1 MADDQRPEPFGDDE
15 AQLSDTTD
23 PAGEQ
28 LAAELHGQADS
39 YELVDTEAEEIEFA
53 DVELDETPFEA
64 DPGDVVID
72 DAAQLAAAEQTAR
85 KARSSRPVKRQTPP
99 VEDSASVS
107 STSSAGDTADEQP
120 AADLAEQAAIAA
132 QVARRRPVKR
142 VAPEPEVA
150 SARRAVR
157 RKPVDKS
164 ETGTLTPTRQAAS
177 AAAVAEHG
185 RTTPIG
191 FVNQAI
197 GELRKVIWPTG
208 EQLGNYFAV
217 VLVFVL
223 FMIAFVGLLDFGFG
237 WLLLKLFGK

>member
-64 DPGDVVID
+64 DPADVVID
-72 DAAQLAAAEQTAR
+72 DAARLAAAEQTAR

-99 VEDSASVS
+99 AEDSASVS
-107 STSSAGDTADEQP
+107 SSADDAADEQP
-120 AADLAEQAAIAA
+120 AADPADQAAIAA

-150 SARRAVR
+150 STRRAVR

-177 AAAVAEHG
+177 AAAVADHG

>member
-28 LAAELHGQADS
+28 LAADLPAQADS

-53 DVELDETPFEA
+53 DVELDQTPFDA
-64 DPGDVVID
+64 DPADVVID
-72 DAAQLAAAEQTAR
+72 DAAQLAAAEQAAR
-85 KARSSRPVKRQTPP
+85 KARSSRPVKRQTPLADES
-99 VEDSASVS
+99 VGATDSVAEI
-107 STSSAGDTADEQP
+107 ADEQP
-120 AADLAEQAAIAA
+120 AADPAEQAAIAA

-150 SARRAVR
+150 STRRAVR

-164 ETGTLTPTRQAAS
+164 ETGTLTPTRQVAS
-177 AAAVAEHG
+177 AAAVADHG